1 VIPTIRS
8 QRLDLIPPDH
18 TCDSAYQRFYTDG
31 EASAAY
37 GGPLSPAA
45 AWSRLAQD
53 IGVWHLQGFGVW
65 ALRRREDA
73 AILGVSGFWQG
84 RGWPRELTWWLL
96 PEARGQG
103 YALEASLTAVQHAY
117 AEFGWE
123 SVQTYTAD
131 ANEPAKA
138 LIARLGGMRVARQ
151 SFPDGEDRHV
161 YQIPQPAAYPS
172 VKGTSCAEA
181 QAAPLPRTVSRQ

>member
-1 VIPTIRS
+1 MIPTLKS
-8 QRLDLIPPDH
+8 QRLNLIPPDH
-18 TCDSAYQRFYTDG
+18 ACDSAYQRFYTDA

-37 GGPLSPAA
+37 GGPLSPAS
-45 AWSRLAQD
+45 AWARLVYD
-53 IGVWHLQGFGVW
+53 LGSWHFQGFGVW

-73 AILGVSGFWQG
+73 AILGVCGFWQG

-103 YALEASLTAVQHAY
+103 YALEASRAAVEHAY

-131 ANEPAKA
+131 TNELARA
-138 LIARLGGMRVARQ
+138 LIGRLGGIRVARQ
-151 SFPDGEDRHV
+151 SFPDGEDRYV
-161 YQIPQPAAYPS
+161 YQIPRPAA
-172 VKGTSCAEA
+172 
-181 QAAPLPRTVSRQ
+181 